1 MSSAIDSKADFRARA
16 EQIGVTTAVLDLLE
30 LGGVTSYGSFAFIT
44 PYQPGQP
51 DETPLITALNRVMG
65 RDPTIAEQIGLRRL
79 FFESVTV
86 AINDLKQRQERD
98 DTAEP
103 SRLPVAERNSRLE
116 DQKRR
121 LVGLHFSPESE
132 PSHKL
137 VDTINQMGVDQTL
150 EWIPWEKSPARRRTS
165 SLVLTTAETSK

>member
-79 FFESVTV
+79 FFESVTL
-86 AINDLKQRQERD
+86 AINGRSVTIRQSRVG
-98 DTAEP
+98 
-103 SRLPVAERNSRLE
+103 SRLLSAIRDWRTRRGGWWDCILARNPNHHIS
-116 DQKRR
+116 
-121 LVGLHFSPESE
+121 
-132 PSHKL
+132 
-137 VDTINQMGVDQTL
+137 
-150 EWIPWEKSPARRRTS
+150 
-165 SLVLTTAETSK
+165 

>member
-1 MSSAIDSKADFRARA
+1 MSSAIDSKADFR
-16 EQIGVTTAVLDLLE
+16 TAVLDLLE

-79 FFESVTV
+79 FFESVTL

-98 DTAEP
+98 DAAEP

-121 LVGLHFSPESE
+121 LGLHFSPESE